1 MFAIIGV
8 LVVTGSVI
16 GGYLMVKGNLALL
29 FQPAEFVI
37 IFGAA
42 IGGFLIASPAKVTA
56 LVAKNIAKIFI
67 GKGPSKGKYLELLT
81 LLYQLFSKIRKE
93 GLISLEADVEAPD
106 KSLLF
111 KKYPNILK
119 DHHIMDFICDNL
131 KLIIT
136 SNIPP
141 HELDN
146 LMEIEIE
153 THHSN
158 ELIPAGSINK
168 VADALP
174 GLGIVAAVL
183 GVVITM
189 QYVDSPPAVL
199 GNKIAAALVGTF
211 LGVLLC
217 YGYIGPMAANLEHQV
232 REDSVSYNVF
242 RVALVAFVGGA
253 APQISVEFGRR
264 AIPGKEKPTFSELE
278 KAIRGVK

>member
-8 LVVTGSVI
+8 IVVTGSVI

-29 FQPAEFVI
+29 FQPAEIVI
-37 IFGAA
+37 ILGAA
-42 IGGFLIASPAKVTA
+42 IGGFLIASPPKVTA
-56 LVAKNIAKIFI
+56 LVAKNIGRIFTA
-67 GKGPSKGKYLELLT
+67 KGPTKAKYLELLT

-93 GLISLEADVEAPD
+93 GLISLEADVETPA
-106 KSLLF
+106 KSPLF
-111 KKYPNILK
+111 KKYPNVLK
-119 DHHIMDFICDNL
+119 DHHLMDFICDNL

-136 SNIPP
+136 TNVPP

-146 LMEIEIE
+146 LMEIEME
-153 THHSN
+153 THHTN
-158 ELIPAGSINK
+158 ELLPAGSINK

-189 QYVDSPPAVL
+189 QYVDSPPAIL

-217 YGYIGPMAANLEHQV
+217 YGYVGPMAANLEHQV
-232 REDSVSYNVF
+232 REDSVSYNVV
-242 RVALVAFVGGA
+242 RVALIAFVGGA

-264 AIPGKEKPTFSELE
+264 AIPGKEKPGFSELE
-278 KAIRGVK
+278 KAIRGGK